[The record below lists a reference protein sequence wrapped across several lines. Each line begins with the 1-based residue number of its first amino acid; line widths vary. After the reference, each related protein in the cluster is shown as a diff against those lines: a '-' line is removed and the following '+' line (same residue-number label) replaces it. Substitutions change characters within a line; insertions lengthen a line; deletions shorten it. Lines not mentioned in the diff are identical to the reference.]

1 MSGDEIVGGPWPAR
15 RRSDG
20 QDLAWTCDIHV
31 DPAARGH
38 GMARL
43 LMTTARNRAREL
55 GAPAVGPNVLGPD
68 ETARHLYDT
77 LGDVVTAQQ
86 MRLPL

>member
-1 MSGDEIVGGPWPAR
+1 
-15 RRSDG
+15 
-20 QDLAWTCDIHV
+20 
-31 DPAARGH
+31 
-38 GMARL
+38 MARL
-43 LMTTARNRAREL
+43 LMTTARDRAREL
-55 GAPAVGPNVLGPD
+55 GAPAVGPNVFGPD